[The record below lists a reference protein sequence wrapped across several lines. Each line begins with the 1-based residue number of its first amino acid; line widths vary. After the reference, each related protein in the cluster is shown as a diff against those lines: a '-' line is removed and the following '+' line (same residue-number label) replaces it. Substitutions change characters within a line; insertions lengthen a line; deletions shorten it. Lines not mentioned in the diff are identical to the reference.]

1 MELIFE
7 KNKEGVPHF
16 NFPEFDY
23 EVDIPEEY
31 KRKKPLETVSVP
43 ENEVVRHYV
52 KLSQL
57 NYAVDIGFYP
67 LGSCTMKYNPK
78 INEEISR
85 LVGFMHIHP
94 LSPPETVQGALEVM
108 YKTQEIL
115 KELTGMDHAT
125 LQPSAGAQGELTGI
139 LMIKAYHKDRGEV
152 QRNEVLIPDS
162 AHGTNP
168 ATATMAGFKAV
179 EVKSNDKGLLDIEDL
194 KSKLSEKTVGLMITN
209 PNTLGLYERQIE
221 EICELVHNA
230 GGLVYMDGANF
241 NALMGWIKP
250 GDTGIDVIHLNLHKT
265 FSVPHGG
272 GGPGGGAILVK
283 DILKDYLPVPV
294 VSYDGEKYFLDY
306 NVPKSIGK
314 VHTFYGH
321 FLAVLRAYAYLI
333 SMGGEGLKKAAGDAV
348 LNANY
353 LKHLLEDEFEVAY
366 PGVCMHEFVLTAK
379 NIRNDTGVK
388 TVDIAKRL
396 LDYGVHA
403 PTVYFPLIVQEA
415 LMIEPTETETKE
427 TLERFADIL
436 KRIKREAYENPEI
449 VKSAPHNTPVRR
461 LNEVKA
467 AKELKVSYY
476 ENSAGL

>member
-1 MELIFE
+1 M
-7 KNKEGVPHF
+7 
-16 NFPEFDY
+16 
-23 EVDIPEEY
+23 
-31 KRKKPLETVSVP
+31 
-43 ENEVVRHYV
+43 
-52 KLSQL
+52 
-57 NYAVDIGFYP
+57 
-67 LGSCTMKYNPK
+67 
-78 INEEISR
+78 
-85 LVGFMHIHP
+85 
-94 LSPPETVQGALEVM
+94 
-108 YKTQEIL
+108 
-115 KELTGMDHAT
+115 
-125 LQPSAGAQGELTGI
+125 
-139 LMIKAYHKDRGEV
+139 
-152 QRNEVLIPDS
+152 
-162 AHGTNP
+162 
-168 ATATMAGFKAV
+168 
-179 EVKSNDKGLLDIEDL
+179 
-194 KSKLSEKTVGLMITN
+194 
-209 PNTLGLYERQIE
+209 
-221 EICELVHNA
+221 
-230 GGLVYMDGANF
+230 
-241 NALMGWIKP
+241 
-250 GDTGIDVIHLNLHKT
+250 
-265 FSVPHGG
+265 
-272 GGPGGGAILVK
+272 
-283 DILKDYLPVPV
+283 
-294 VSYDGEKYFLDY
+294 
-306 NVPKSIGK
+306 
-314 VHTFYGH
+314 HTFYGH